1 MAEVKNN
8 VLELTSIVTKLNVV
22 LNENIKNLNN
32 GAAAVD
38 NYNKKFSTIP
48 SEYQKA
54 LVDIKT
60 KTDSVANS
68 NKNLEKTSRQLEQQS
83 IKESNA
89 RNALNKQREK
99 GIANMAKENSA
110 YLQLA
115 KAEAQ
120 AARTLQDLIA
130 KGKSANQTQ
139 QQYNATLKVAQNNFD
154 QLRAKL
160 IMADSATQRF
170 NRNVGNYKSAFS
182 GMAGGI
188 RQLMSAF
195 GVMGGIF
202 LFAQAIRGAFTTV
215 KDFDKANADLAATMG
230 KNRAE
235 IVALT
240 NDQKRLG
247 ASTRYTAT
255 EVAGLQ
261 KEFAK
266 LGFSEKEI
274 LNSTEATLAL
284 ASAVDTDLANA
295 AMVAGSTLRGFGL
308 DASEMGR
315 VVDVMA
321 SSFTKS
327 ALDVENF
334 RESMKY
340 VAPIAASTGV
350 SLEFATAMLG
360 KLADAGVKGSQA
372 GTSLRRILTEM
383 AKTGLPAAQAFDK
396 VAKSGINVTEAMDEV
411 GRTAQT
417 ALLILSKSKTQVNEL
432 AEALN
437 NAGGAAQK
445 MADEQLNSLSGQLDL
460 LTSAWDGLI
469 LSFSESQGFLGS
481 FFKELIAETTRAL
494 EGLGYLFDSID
505 KRMLDFRSKLQKE
518 QTNTMFDAIVDK
530 TKTLNN
536 ELLRLNITIGKQ
548 EALLEASPENP
559 NLQKSLALL
568 TAKRDILEKN
578 LELEKK
584 NVELNAKFA
593 ISDLQDQIDKKD
605 ELLKRLRFELEMT
618 KEQEETY
625 GKTAQTHKHIYAI
638 TQKIAKLE
646 NQKTL
651 NLADQAAY
659 EKSLSVLVG
668 KKVDYIATETAA
680 KEKKLKVE
688 KQLEEVETN
697 SAAAFKRQIGFLEHQ
712 MSITNKANATYGF
725 LEFQV
730 RLLKTAYEA
739 LYGAAEKVNE
749 VIDPKFGTA
758 DYYENL
764 ISVLKK
770 QQSEVATTSNEWQ
783 HYNRMIEAVEI
794 DLKNLTGTTEEATKA
809 NKEFSDSFRRGFVD
823 DFISNSGFDKLFYL
837 IENFDQLKES
847 GVDTA
852 LAISEAFQQAF
863 NTIAQASQANFEGEY
878 SRLEAQRD
886 FSISFAGD
894 SATAK
899 EEIERQYT
907 ERKKAIQ
914 RREAKAEK
922 DLAIFNAI
930 IDTAQAVVA
939 ALPNYG
945 LAIAVGIIGAAQ
957 IALIS
962 SQPVPQFYK
971 GTDNAPEGWALTQER
986 GAEVITDKKGNVKT
1000 LGNNKG
1006 AQMTYLN
1013 KGDKVYKSHDDYINK
1028 QLSKNGIQEM
1038 GSYLNL
1044 QPKVEVNNS
1053 FDMEGMKQ
1061 EFSKLAKVISNK
1073 EGVNISIDEN
1083 GFNKRKGNTS
1093 YINSRLTLKSQQ
1105 V

>member
-8 VLELTSIVTKLNVV
+8 VLELTSVVTKLNVV
-22 LNENIKNLNN
+22 LNENIKNLNS
-32 GAAAVD
+32 GASAVE

-60 KTDSVANS
+60 KTDNVSNS
-68 NKNLEKTSRQLEQQS
+68 NKKLEKTSRQLEQQS

-99 GIANMAKENSA
+99 AIVEMAKENSA
-110 YLQLA
+110 YLQLS

-130 KGKSANQTQ
+130 KGRTADQTQ
-139 QQYNATLKVAQNNFD
+139 KQYNATLKVAQNNFD

-160 IMADSATQRF
+160 IMADTATQRF

-202 LFAQAIRGAFTTV
+202 MFAQVMRSAFKTI

-230 KNRAE
+230 KTRAQ
-235 IVALT
+235 ITALT

-247 ASTRYTAT
+247 ATTKFTAT

-315 VVDVMA
+315 VTDIMA
-321 SSFTKS
+321 MSFTKS
-327 ALDVENF
+327 ALDIDNF
-334 RESMKY
+334 KESMKY
-340 VAPIAASTGV
+340 VAPIASATGV
-350 SLEFATAMLG
+350 SIEFTTAMLG
-360 KLADAGVKGSQA
+360 KLADAGIKGSQA
-372 GTSLRRILTEM
+372 GTSLRRILAEM
-383 AKTGLPAAQAFDK
+383 AKTGLPTAQAFDK
-396 VAKSGINVTEAMDEV
+396 VAKSGISVKDAMDEV

-417 ALLILSKSKTQVNEL
+417 SLLVLSKSKDGVNEL
-432 AEALN
+432 AKAFEY
-437 NAGGAAQK
+437 AGGSAQK
-445 MADEQLNSLSGQLDL
+445 MADEQLNSLEGQLTL
-460 LTSAWDGLI
+460 LSSAWDGLI
-469 LSFSESQGFLGS
+469 LSFNNGDGVISKSLSGLVSLLTEVVAGFTLMNETTAETQKRMNKS
-481 FFKELIAETTRAL
+481 LFDHASLAETNMLNNEINTLLEERASILKELDLL
-494 EGLGYLFDSID
+494 ESKLSID
-505 KRMLDFRSKLQKE
+505 QNNEKIKRNIEATKVQISVIDQLIDKEKE
-518 QTNTMFDAIVDK
+518 QSKVLAASFKTDITKRIIELKEQVNVLSVRNKEIKYSLEFDTLSVAKQRELNFEYSKNIKSINKLNESLSYKNGELQAVNKIINKNNTSTKKNSELVDDNS
-530 TKTLNN
+530 KTLNKN
-536 ELLRLNITIGKQ
+536 TKETKDNAKAKQ
-548 EALLEASPENP
+548 DVRFALLGSVEWFEKLKSSLETE
-559 NLQKSLALL
+559 QKQLS
-568 TAKRDILEKN
+568 TNSKKWQEYKVKIDQVEKSIKAITDATK
-578 LELEKK
+578 ELEGV
-584 NVELNAKFA
+584 N
-593 ISDLQDQIDKKD
+593 IDINDTADVTDAEGDKLIQAGKD
-605 ELLKRLRFELEMT
+605 FRLMLK
-618 KEQEETY
+618 
-625 GKTAQTHKHIYAI
+625 
-638 TQKIAKLE
+638 
-646 NQKTL
+646 
-651 NLADQAAY
+651 
-659 EKSLSVLVG
+659 
-668 KKVDYIATETAA
+668 
-680 KEKKLKVE
+680 
-688 KQLEEVETN
+688 
-697 SAAAFKRQIGFLEHQ
+697 
-712 MSITNKANATYGF
+712 
-725 LEFQV
+725 EFQQSFI
-730 RLLKTAYEA
+730 T
-739 LYGAAEKVNE
+739 
-749 VIDPKFGTA
+749 DFA
-758 DYYENL
+758 D
-764 ISVLKK
+764 
-770 QQSEVATTSNEWQ
+770 
-783 HYNRMIEAVEI
+783 
-794 DLKNLTGTTEEATKA
+794 
-809 NKEFSDSFRRGFVD
+809 
-823 DFISNSGFDKLFYL
+823 NSGFGKMLDILNGGLDKF
-837 IENFDQLKES
+837 EGDAKS
-847 GVDTA
+847 TA
-852 LAISEAFQQAF
+852 LAVSEAFQEAF
-863 NTIAQASQANFEGEY
+863 NTIAQASQANFDAEY

-899 EEIERQYT
+899 EEIERQYN

-914 RREAKAEK
+914 RREAEAQKR
-922 DLAIFNAI
+922 LAIFNAI

-1053 FDMEGMKQ
+1053 FDMDGMKQ

>member
-8 VLELTSIVTKLNVV
+8 VLELTNVVTKLNVV
-22 LNENIKNLNN
+22 LNENIKNLNS

-54 LVDIKT
+54 LVDIKA
-60 KTDSVANS
+60 KTDNVSNS

-89 RNALNKQREK
+89 RNALNRQREK
-99 GIANMAKENSA
+99 AIVAMGKENSA

-130 KGKSANQTQ
+130 KGRTANQTQ
-139 QQYNATLKVAQNNFD
+139 KQYNATLKIAQTNFD

-170 NRNVGNYKSAFS
+170 NRNVGNYRSAFS

-195 GVMGGIF
+195 GVVGGIF

-230 KNRAE
+230 KTRAE
-235 IVALT
+235 ITALT

-247 ASTRYTAT
+247 AITKFTAT

-266 LGFSEKEI
+266 LGFSQKEI
-274 LNSTEATLAL
+274 INATEATLAL
-284 ASAVDTDLANA
+284 AAAVDTDLANA

-315 VVDVMA
+315 VTDVMA

-327 ALDVENF
+327 ALDIENF
-334 RESMKY
+334 KESMKY
-340 VAPIAASTGV
+340 VAPIAAATGV
-350 SLEFATAMLG
+350 SMEFTTAMLG

-372 GTSLRRILTEM
+372 GTSLRRILAEM
-383 AKTGLPAAQAFDK
+383 AKTGLPTAQAFDK
-396 VAKSGINVTEAMDEV
+396 VAKSGISVKDAMDEV

-417 ALLILSKSKTQVNEL
+417 SLLVLSKSKDGVLEL
-432 AEALN
+432 DEAFKK
-437 NAGGAAQK
+437 AGGSAQK
-445 MADEQLNSLSGQLDL
+445 MADEQLKSLDGQLTL
-460 LTSAWDGLI
+460 LASAWDGFI
-469 LSFSESQGFLGS
+469 LSIQSGEGALSKFFIGAVKQLTTFLGVLS
-481 FFKELIAETTRAL
+481 DLGKSQAQLAKESASPIYKQVLKDLDEYSKATVKLRQRAEIDEKTYSERVLRLSKERAAEFLALEEKRLSDLEWDVNSKKSLLEEEEKNASRFGGLYTAASSSIEDAKKALQDNYKEIEKSKEKIRAYTDVLNPAIKSIGAETDA
-494 EGLGYLFDSID
+494 
-505 KRMLDFRSKLQKE
+505 
-518 QTNTMFDAIVDK
+518 TN
-530 TKTLNN
+530 
-536 ELLRLNITIGKQ
+536 
-548 EALLEASPENP
+548 EN
-559 NLQKSLALL
+559 
-568 TAKRDILEKN
+568 T
-578 LELEKK
+578 
-584 NVELNAKFA
+584 
-593 ISDLQDQIDKKD
+593 
-605 ELLKRLRFELEMT
+605 T
-618 KEQEETY
+618 
-625 GKTAQTHKHIYAI
+625 
-638 TQKIAKLE
+638 
-646 NQKTL
+646 
-651 NLADQAAY
+651 
-659 EKSLSVLVG
+659 
-668 KKVDYIATETAA
+668 A

-697 SAAAFKRQIGFLEHQ
+697 SAASFKRQISFLEHQ
-712 MSITNKANATYGF
+712 MAVTNKASSSYGF

-730 RLLKTAYEA
+730 KLLKTAYEA
-739 LYGAAEKVNE
+739 LYGAAEKVNK
-749 VIDPKFGTA
+749 VIDPKYGTS

-770 QQSEVATTSNEWQ
+770 QQSELATNSNEWQ
-783 HYNRMIEAVEI
+783 HYNRMIGAVEI

-823 DFISNSGFDKLFYL
+823 DFIGNSGFDKLFYL
-837 IENFDQLKES
+837 IENFEQLKES

-863 NTIAQASQANFEGEY
+863 NTIAQASQANFNAEY

-886 FSISFAGD
+886 FSIDFAGE

-899 EEIERQYT
+899 EEIERQYN

-914 RREAKAEK
+914 KREAEAQKR
-922 DLAIFNAI
+922 LAIFNAI

-1038 GSYLNL
+1038 GGFNL
-1044 QPKVEVNNS
+1044 KQKVELNNS
-1053 FDMEGMKQ
+1053 FDMDGMKQ

>member
-8 VLELTSIVTKLNVV
+8 VLELTNVVTKLNVV
-22 LNENIKNLNN
+22 LNENIKNLNS

-60 KTDSVANS
+60 KTDNVSNS
-68 NKNLEKTSRQLEQQS
+68 NKKLEKTSRQLEQQS

-89 RNALNKQREK
+89 RNTLNKQREK

-115 KAEAQ
+115 KAEGL

-130 KGKSANQTQ
+130 KGRTANQTQ
-139 QQYNATLKVAQNNFD
+139 KQYNATLKVAQNNFD

-160 IMADSATQRF
+160 ILADSATKRF

-230 KNRAE
+230 KSRAE

-247 ASTRYTAT
+247 AITKFTAT

-266 LGFSEKEI
+266 LGFSDNEI

-284 ASAVDTDLANA
+284 AAAVDTDLANA
-295 AMVAGSTLRGFGL
+295 AMIAGSTLRGFGL

-315 VVDVMA
+315 VTDVMA

-327 ALDVENF
+327 ALDIENF
-334 RESMKY
+334 KESMKY
-340 VAPIAASTGV
+340 VAPIASATGV
-350 SLEFATAMLG
+350 SMEFTTAMLG

-372 GTSLRRILTEM
+372 GTSLRRILAEM
-383 AKTGLPAAQAFDK
+383 AKTGLPTAQAFDK
-396 VAKSGINVTEAMDEV
+396 VAKSGISVKDAMDEV

-417 ALLILSKSKTQVNEL
+417 SLLVLSKSKDGVNEL
-432 AEALN
+432 AEAFE
-437 NAGGAAQK
+437 NAGGSAQK
-445 MADEQLNSLSGQLDL
+445 MADEQLKSLDGQLTL
-460 LTSAWDGLI
+460 LSSAWDGFI
-469 LSFSESQGFLGS
+469 LSIQSGEGALSKFFIGAIKQLTTFLGVLS
-481 FFKELIAETTRAL
+481 DLGKSQAQLAKESASPIYKQVLKDLDEYSKATVKLRQRGETD
-494 EGLGYLFDSID
+494 E
-505 KRMLDFRSKLQKE
+505 
-518 QTNTMFDAIVDK
+518 K
-530 TKTLNN
+530 TYS
-536 ELLRLNITIGKQ
+536 ERVLRLSK
-548 EALLEASPENP
+548 ERAAEF
-559 NLQKSLALL
+559 LAIEE
-568 TAKRDILEKN
+568 KRL
-578 LELEKK
+578 
-584 NVELNAKFA
+584 
-593 ISDLQDQIDKKD
+593 SDLQWDVNSKKS
-605 ELLKRLRFELEMT
+605 LLEEEEKNASRFGGLYTAASSSIEDAKKALQDNY
-618 KEQEETY
+618 KE
-625 GKTAQTHKHIYAI
+625 I
-638 TQKIAKLE
+638 
-646 NQKTL
+646 
-651 NLADQAAY
+651 
-659 EKSLSVLVG
+659 EKSKEKIRAYTDVLNPAIKSIDAETDATNENTDA
-668 KKVDYIATETAA
+668 KK
-680 KEKKLKVE
+680 KKLKVE
-688 KQLEEVETN
+688 KEIEGAQTN
-697 SAAAFKRQIGFLEHQ
+697 SAAAFERQIAYLKQTLKGIA
-712 MSITNKANATYGF
+712 ITDSAYGF
-725 LEFQV
+725 LAFT
-730 RLLKTAYEA
+730 LKTVEAAYDSM
-739 LYGAAEKVNE
+739 YGKQKE
-749 VIDPKFGTA
+749 VSDLTYGTIP
-758 DYYENL
+758 YYEEEIKLLREKQDLVTDPEQYARYENQIKFYETL
-764 ISVLKK
+764 INRIKGVKEETEDATEA
-770 QQSEVATTSNEWQ
+770 QSKWS
-783 HYNRMIEAVEI
+783 
-794 DLKNLTGTTEEATKA
+794 EEFRKG
-809 NKEFSDSFRRGFVD
+809 FSDDLFT
-823 DFISNSGFDKLFYL
+823 NAGFDKILFL
-837 IENFDQLKES
+837 IDNFDELKKS
-847 GVDTA
+847 GKDTA

-863 NTIAQASQANFEGEY
+863 NVIAQASQSNFDAEY

-894 SATAK
+894 SAAAK
-899 EEIERQYT
+899 EEIERQYN

-914 RREAKAEK
+914 RREAEAQKR
-922 DLAIFNAI
+922 LSIFNAV

-939 ALPNYG
+939 ALANPG
-945 LAIAVGIIGAAQ
+945 GPAGVALAIGVGLIGAAQ

-986 GAEVITDKKGNVKT
+986 GAEVITDKKGNIKT

-1006 AQMTYLN
+1006 AQMTYLS
-1013 KGDKVYKSHDDYINK
+1013 KGDKVYKSHEDYINK
-1028 QLSKNGIQEM
+1028 ELSKNGISEM

-1044 QPKVEVNNS
+1044 QPKVELNNS